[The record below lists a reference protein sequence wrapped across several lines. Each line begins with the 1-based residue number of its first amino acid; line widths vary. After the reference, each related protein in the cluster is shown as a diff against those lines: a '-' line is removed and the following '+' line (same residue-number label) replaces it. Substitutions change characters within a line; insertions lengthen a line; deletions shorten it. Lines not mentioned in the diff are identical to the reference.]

1 MHLALMRRITAV
13 IVTKGDVDLEPI
25 LATLPYDRVEVWDNS
40 KTVLDAKTFGR
51 WLAAE
56 RIPAELFYFQDDD
69 VLFTEHERLLR
80 EHEETGQMA
89 TLNMPSPWYERV
101 QTSWEPVGRPLGM
114 FGAGCIVPRYLMKGA
129 FAPYLRHFHSDDL
142 FLELC
147 DLVGG
152 TFMPWRR
159 VDLGYEIL
167 PQASYGDRIAT
178 SPGHSE
184 RRLEMRRRVA
194 ALVAQEAG
202 RPRAQLVS

>member
-1 MHLALMRRITAV
+1 MALGMIHRIAAV

-25 LATLPYDRVEVWDNS
+25 IDTLPYDRIEVWDNS

-56 RIPAELFYFQDDD
+56 RIPSELFYFQDDD
-69 VLFTEHERLLR
+69 VIFTEHEALLR
-80 EHEETGQMA
+80 EHAKTGSAA

-101 QTSWEPVGRPLGM
+101 QHSWADTGRMLGM
-114 FGAGCIVPRYLMKGA
+114 FGGGSIVPKYLMRGA

-159 VDLGYEIL
+159 VDLGFEVL
-167 PQASYGDRIAT
+167 PQATWGDRIAT

-184 RRLEMRRRVA
+184 RRAAMRARVA
-194 ALVAQEAG
+194 ALVAKQAAG
-202 RPRAQLVS
+202 